1 MSEINYRWA
10 GMSPS
15 ETKAQQMQGYR
26 PSGQN
31 MTPPKDYSQYYEDE
45 PNGLQQQRDREAEI
59 AKLENELAAIDAQ
72 IAEFDRMN
80 PGLDSGDVEFAAKMA
95 EAGNISPYMQMV
107 NGAIARDQMRESSRS
122 NAMGGVWNGID
133 NARNALAGWSKMSDD
148 QREMARD
155 VARVELDKARRA
167 ANGGELPAEWYDVRR
182 MLEGGASEGDG
193 MRNKDYWRNFLQG
206 KLDNGTLDDPDIKRL
221 EDYAHENAGREL
233 TKELYAIRDEFAP
246 KTNSAKKRGAAARA
260 AAAESFKAFG
270 TRTNGMTDAERIRAF
285 NDAKARGERWTKYYV
300 VSGTDIVAKEVQ

>member
-10 GMSPS
+10 GMAP
-15 ETKAQQMQGYR
+15 TNTQAAYDAAQAAMPQGSTM
-26 PSGQN
+26 P
-31 MTPPKDYSQYYEDE
+31 TAAPT
-45 PNGLQQQRDREAEI
+45 LQQDEIRMLEAELADIDARIAAFDRE
-59 AKLENELAAIDAQ
+59 
-72 IAEFDRMN
+72 N
-80 PGLDSGDVEFAAKMA
+80 PGIASGDIGMAASLV
-95 EAGNISPYMQMV
+95 EAGNISPYQQIV
-107 NGAIARDQMRESSRS
+107 NGAQARDQMRESSRS
-122 NAMGGVWNGID
+122 AAMGGVWNGID

-246 KTNSAKKRGAAARA
+246 KTNSAKKRRTDARA
-260 AAAESFKAFG
+260 AAAESFKTFG
-270 TRTNGMTDAERIRAF
+270 AQTNGMTDAERIRAF

-300 VSGTDIVAKEVQ
+300 VSGTDIVAKEGL

>member
-1 MSEINYRWA
+1 MSEFEFNWN
-10 GMSPS
+10 GMQKPAVDF
-15 ETKAQQMQGYR
+15 AQGIKTTDSIIGERRQAIA
-26 PSGQN
+26 
-31 MTPPKDYSQYYEDE
+31 D
-45 PNGLQQQRDREAEI
+45 RDAEI
-59 AKLENELAAIDAQ
+59 AQLETELAQVEAQ

-80 PGLDSGDVEFAAKMA
+80 PGIASGDIDIAATMM
-95 EAGNISPYMQMV
+95 EAGNYAPYQQAINTEIGRRQM
-107 NGAIARDQMRESSRS
+107 NESAKTGAMS
-122 NAMGGVWNGID
+122 GVWNGID

-246 KTNSAKKRGAAARA
+246 KTNSAKKRGTAARA
-260 AAAESFKAFG
+260 AAAKSFKAFG

-300 VSGTDIVAKEVQ
+300 VSGTDIVAKEGL